1 VNLLPPV
8 YNLRITLL
16 LQIDGIASMTRVFL
30 SLALVVLYAGAPM
43 AQSGA
48 KKNASGNP
56 KITEATTDHVRI
68 RYVNT
73 ITAAADGLARLTI
86 EIVPRARMHVYA
98 PGADDYQIVTL
109 TMAEGRGIRP
119 RPVSYPASEIYHFGP
134 LNERIPVYQKPF
146 TLTLDMQIE
155 NAAWSGSADKSSLA
169 ISGRLDYQA
178 CDDKVCFA
186 PVSVPL
192 AWTVL
197 RQEA

>member
-1 VNLLPPV
+1 
-8 YNLRITLL
+8 
-16 LQIDGIASMTRVFL
+16 MRVFV
-30 SLALVVLYAGAPM
+30 SLVLVILCAGAPA
-43 AQSGA
+43 AQSGT
-48 KKNASGNP
+48 KTKASG
-56 KITEATTDHVRI
+56 KSDITEATTDHVRI

-73 ITAAADGLARLTI
+73 VTAAADGLARLTI
-86 EIVPRARMHVYA
+86 EIVPRAGMHVYA

-109 TMAEGRGIRP
+109 TMAEQRGIHP
-119 RPVSYPASEIYHFGP
+119 RPVSYPASEIYHFEP

-146 TLTLDMQIE
+146 TLTLDVRIE
-155 NAAWSGSADKSSLA
+155 DVASNRSAKKASA
-169 ISGRLDYQA
+169 GIAGRLDYQA